1 MVPYYKYK
9 TAFLQPILA
18 SADIDQDDIKISK
31 ASLDDLRS
39 LMPASVDLDK
49 NIDLIGVA
57 FNAAVVNKFN
67 KNHDGISTET
77 ALAVK
82 DYFVHKPTNIEH
94 KKQRIV
100 GHIVS
105 AGFSGYG
112 DNELLDEEALAD
124 VGNDV
129 YRDPFNISLGAVVYR
144 MVDKKFAELLNQSVD
159 PESSMYNQ
167 VSASWEIGFND
178 YQIAL
183 GSENLAEAEIIT
195 DQKQIEELSQ
205 YLRASDGSGQMEDG
219 TIIRRLVVGDVYPL
233 GIGFTAN
240 PAADVEG
247 VVLTEKQSE
256 LEISDKRDLSS
267 NIDKRAQKILKNILN
282 FKNNISQSVKNT
294 VKSERESNS
303 SIMTTNQLVQE
314 IKSVLDEK
322 LSSEKMSKDTFA
334 EESVASISDIVN
346 QAIREK
352 NEEYKKDLSSAKEE
366 KAIVEAQHQELTTS
380 VAEMKQKLE
389 AAEEKIRQFED
400 EQTRQQA
407 LACFNA
413 RMEAVEQDYELS
425 EADLKIVAS
434 EVKELTETDEAF
446 TSYQEKLAVVFAHKS
461 KEHLKAEKSKFD
473 SAVAEAVEKR
483 ITDMKETKA
492 SDDEPSDEKKEGE
505 AEADKKE
512 NLEEALEEAEAVT
525 PEISNTNE
533 ASSGETETLR
543 TKFQSA
549 FSKENIKVTY

>member
-9 TAFLQPILA
+9 TSFLQPIIA
-18 SADIDQDDIKISK
+18 SADIDQENIQISK
-31 ASLDDLRS
+31 ASLSDLKG
-39 LMPASVDLDK
+39 LMPESVDLDK
-49 NIDLIGVA
+49 NIDLVGVA

-105 AGFSGYG
+105 AGFSSYG
-112 DNELLDEEALAD
+112 DNELFDEEDLAD
-124 VGNDV
+124 

-144 MVDKKFAELLNQSVD
+144 MVDKKFAELLNKSVD

-178 YQIAL
+178 YQIAV
-183 GSENLAEAEIIT
+183 GSDNLAEAEIIT

-205 YLRASDGSGQMEDG
+205 YLKATDGSGEMEDG
-219 TIIRRLVVGDVYPL
+219 TIVRRLVVGDVYPL
-233 GIGFTAN
+233 GIGFTSN

-247 VVLTEKQSE
+247 VVLTEQDDQ
-256 LEISDKRDLSS
+256 LEISDRRDLAADLDERSE
-267 NIDKRAQKILKNILN
+267 RILKNILN
-282 FKNNISQSVKNT
+282 FKNNISQSEKNT

-303 SIMTTNQLVQE
+303 NIMNTNQLVQE

-334 EESVASISDIVN
+334 AESVASISDIVN

-366 KAIVEAQHQELTTS
+366 KAVVEAQHQELTAS
-380 VAEMKQKLE
+380 VEEMKQKLE

-461 KEHLKAEKSKFD
+461 KEHLKAEKNKFD

-483 ITDMKETKA
+483 VTEIKEAKA
-492 SDDEPSDEKKEGE
+492 STDEPSESE
-505 AEADKKE
+505 ASKKE
-512 NLEEALEEAEAVT
+512 NLEEALEEAEQVT

>member
-18 SADIDQDDIKISK
+18 SADIDQENIKISK

-39 LMPASVDLDK
+39 LMPESVDLDK

-82 DYFVHKPTNIEH
+82 DFFVHKPTNIEH
-94 KKQRIV
+94 KKQRVV

-112 DNELLDEEALAD
+112 DNELLDEEAMGD
-124 VGNDV
+124 

-144 MVDKKFAELLNQSVD
+144 MVDKKFAELLNKSVD
-159 PESSMYNQ
+159 PESSMYNH

-195 DQKQIEELSQ
+195 DQKQIEELSK
-205 YLRASDGSGQMEDG
+205 YLKASDGTGEMEDG

-247 VVLTEKQSE
+247 VVLTERQSE

-267 NIDKRAQKILKNILN
+267 DIDKRTQKILKNILN

-294 VKSERESNS
+294 VKSERESNP
-303 SIMTTNQLVQE
+303 SIMNTNQLVQE

-334 EESVASISDIVN
+334 EESVASISSIVN

-352 NEEYKKDLSSAKEE
+352 NEEYKKDLSSAKED
-366 KAIVEAQHQELTTS
+366 KAKVEAQHQELTAS
-380 VAEMKQKLE
+380 VEEMKQKLE

-400 EQTRQQA
+400 EQARQQA
-407 LACFNA
+407 LARFNA

-434 EVKELTETDEAF
+434 EVKELTEIDEAF

-492 SDDEPSDEKKEGE
+492 SDDEPSDEKKEDE
-505 AEADKKE
+505 AEAGKKE

>member
-1 MVPYYKYK
+1 MAHKYKYTTK
-9 TAFLQPILA
+9 FLQPIIA
-18 SADIDQDDIKISK
+18 SADIDQENIKISK
-31 ASLDDLRS
+31 ASLEDLKS
-39 LMPASVDLDK
+39 LIPSSVELDK
-49 NIDLIGVA
+49 NIDLVGVA

-67 KNHDGISTET
+67 RNHDGISTDT

-112 DNELLDEEALAD
+112 NNELLSPEELK
-124 VGNDV
+124 GTS
-129 YRDPFNISLGAVVYR
+129 DPFNISLGAVVYR
-144 MVDKKFAELLNQSVD
+144 MVDRRFAELLNKSVD
-159 PESSMYNQ
+159 PDSPMHNQ

-178 YQIAL
+178 YQIAV
-183 GSENLAEAEIIT
+183 GSENLSEAEIVT
-195 DQKQIEELSQ
+195 DEKQIEELSQ
-205 YLRASDGSGQMEDG
+205 YLKASDGRGEMDDG
-219 TIIRRLVVGDVYPL
+219 TIVRRLVVGNVYPL

-247 VVLTEKQSE
+247 VVVSE
-256 LEISDKRDLSS
+256 QNNQLNMSDRRDLSATLS
-267 NIDKRAQKILKNILN
+267 DEAQEILKNILN
-282 FKNNISQSVKNT
+282 FKNNISQTEKNT

-303 SIMTTNQLVQE
+303 SIMNTNQLVQE

-334 EESVASISDIVN
+334 EESVASISSIIN
-346 QAIREK
+346 EAIREK
-352 NEEYKKDLSSAKEE
+352 NEEYKQQLVSEKEE
-366 KAIVEAQHQELTTS
+366 KAKIEAQHQELTAS
-380 VAEMKQKLE
+380 VEEMKQKLE

-400 EQTRQQA
+400 EKQHEES
-407 LACFNA
+407 LARFNA

-434 EVKELTETDEAF
+434 EVKELTEADEAF
-446 TSYQEKLAVVFAHKS
+446 ASYQEKLAVVFAHKG
-461 KEHLKAEKSKFD
+461 KEYLQAEKDKFN
-473 SAVAEAVEKR
+473 SAVAEAVENR
-483 ITDMKETKA
+483 VSELKEVKA
-492 SDDEPSDEKKEGE
+492 SDDTVVE
-505 AEADKKE
+505 ATKE
-512 NLEEALEEAEAVT
+512 NLEEALEDTEQVT

>member
-18 SADIDQDDIKISK
+18 SADIDQEDIKISK
-31 ASLDDLRS
+31 ASLDDLKN
-39 LMPASVDLDK
+39 LMPESVDLDK

-77 ALAVK
+77 AFAVK

-112 DNELLDEEALAD
+112 DNELLDEETMGD
-124 VGNDV
+124 

-144 MVDKKFAELLNQSVD
+144 MVDKRFAELLNKSVD

-195 DQKQIEELSQ
+195 DQKQIEELSK
-205 YLRASDGSGQMEDG
+205 YLKAADGSGEMEDG

-247 VVLTEKQSE
+247 VVLTERQSE

-267 NIDKRAQKILKNILN
+267 DIDKRARRILKNILN

-294 VKSERESNS
+294 VKSERESNF

-322 LSSEKMSKDTFA
+322 LSSEKMSKDTFS
-334 EESVASISDIVN
+334 EESVASISSIVN

-352 NEEYKKDLSSAKEE
+352 NEEYKKDLSSAQEE
-366 KAIVEAQHQELTTS
+366 KAKVEAQHQELTAS
-380 VAEMKQKLE
+380 VEEMKQKLE

-400 EQTRQQA
+400 EQVRQQA
-407 LACFNA
+407 LARFNA

-434 EVKELTETDEAF
+434 EVKELDEADETF

-461 KEHLKAEKSKFD
+461 KDHLKVEKEKFD
-473 SAVAEAVEKR
+473 GAVAEAVEKR
-483 ITDMKETKA
+483 VTEMKEAKA
-492 SDDEPSDEKKEGE
+492 SDSESSES
-505 AEADKKE
+505 EADKKE
-512 NLEEALEEAEAVT
+512 NLEEVLEEAEQVT

-533 ASSGETETLR
+533 ASSSETETLR

>member
-1 MVPYYKYK
+1 M
-9 TAFLQPILA
+9 QPILA
-18 SADIDQDDIKISK
+18 SADIDQENIKISK
-31 ASLDDLRS
+31 ASLSDLKG
-39 LMPASVDLDK
+39 LMPESIDLDK
-49 NIDLIGVA
+49 NIDLVGVA
-57 FNAAVVNKFN
+57 FNAAVVNMFN

-105 AGFSGYG
+105 AGFSSYG
-112 DNELLDEEALAD
+112 DNELFDEEDLAD
-124 VGNDV
+124 

-144 MVDKKFAELLNQSVD
+144 MVDKKFAELLSKSVD

-178 YQIAL
+178 YQIAV
-183 GSENLAEAEIIT
+183 GSDNLAEAEIIT
-195 DQKQIEELSQ
+195 DQKQIQELSQ
-205 YLRASDGSGQMEDG
+205 YLKAADGSGEMEDG
-219 TIIRRLVVGDVYPL
+219 TIVRRLVIGDVYPL
-233 GIGFTAN
+233 GIGFTSN

-247 VVLTEKQSE
+247 VVLTEQDDQLKV
-256 LEISDKRDLSS
+256 SDHRDLAADLDERSE
-267 NIDKRAQKILKNILN
+267 RILKNILN
-282 FKNNISQSVKNT
+282 FKNNISQSEKNT

-303 SIMTTNQLVQE
+303 NIMNTNQLVQE

-334 EESVASISDIVN
+334 AESVASISDIVN

-366 KAIVEAQHQELTTS
+366 KAQVEAQHQELTAS
-380 VAEMKQKLE
+380 VEEMKQKLE

-434 EVKELTETDEAF
+434 EVKELTKTDEAF

-461 KEHLKAEKSKFD
+461 KEHLQAEKSKFD

-483 ITDMKETKA
+483 VTEIKEVKA
-492 SDDEPSDEKKEGE
+492 SSDEPSVSE
-505 AEADKKE
+505 AGKKE
-512 NLEEALEEAEAVT
+512 NLEEVLEAVEQVT

-549 FSKENIKVTY
+549 FSKENINITY

>member
-1 MVPYYKYK
+1 MANKYKYTTK
-9 TAFLQPILA
+9 FLQPIIA
-18 SADIDQDDIKISK
+18 SADIDQENIKISK
-31 ASLDDLRS
+31 ASLEDLKS
-39 LMPASVDLDK
+39 LIPSSVELDK
-49 NIDLIGVA
+49 NIDLVGVA

-67 KNHDGISTET
+67 RNHDGISTDT

-112 DNELLDEEALAD
+112 NNELLSPEELT
-124 VGNDV
+124 GTS
-129 YRDPFNISLGAVVYR
+129 DPFNISLGAVVYR
-144 MVDKKFAELLNQSVD
+144 MVDRRFAELLNKSVD
-159 PESSMYNQ
+159 PDSPMHNQ

-178 YQIAL
+178 YQIAV
-183 GSENLAEAEIIT
+183 GSENLSEAEIVT
-195 DQKQIEELSQ
+195 DEKQIEELSQ
-205 YLRASDGSGQMEDG
+205 YLKASDGRGEMDDG
-219 TIIRRLVVGDVYPL
+219 TIVRRLVVGNVYPL

-247 VVLTEKQSE
+247 VVVSE
-256 LEISDKRDLSS
+256 QNNQLNMSDRRDLSATLS
-267 NIDKRAQKILKNILN
+267 DEAQEILKNILN
-282 FKNNISQSVKNT
+282 FKNNISQTEKNT

-303 SIMTTNQLVQE
+303 SIMNTNQLVQE

-334 EESVASISDIVN
+334 EESVASISSIIN
-346 QAIREK
+346 EAIREK
-352 NEEYKKDLSSAKEE
+352 NEEYKQQLVSEKEE
-366 KAIVEAQHQELTTS
+366 KAKIEAQHQELTAS
-380 VAEMKQKLE
+380 VEEMKQKLE

-400 EQTRQQA
+400 EKQHEES
-407 LACFNA
+407 LARFNA

-434 EVKELTETDEAF
+434 EVKELTEADEAF
-446 TSYQEKLAVVFAHKS
+446 ASYQEKLAVVFAHKG
-461 KEHLKAEKSKFD
+461 KEHLQAEKDKFD

-483 ITDMKETKA
+483 VSELKEVKA
-492 SDDEPSDEKKEGE
+492 SDDTVVE
-505 AEADKKE
+505 ATKE
-512 NLEEALEEAEAVT
+512 NLEEALEDTEQVT

>member
-18 SADIDQDDIKISK
+18 SADIDQEDIKISK
-31 ASLDDLRS
+31 ASLDDLKN
-39 LMPASVDLDK
+39 LMPESVDLDK

-77 ALAVK
+77 AFAVK

-112 DNELLDEEALAD
+112 DNELLDEETMED
-124 VGNDV
+124 
-129 YRDPFNISLGAVVYR
+129 YKDPFNISLGAVVYR

-183 GSENLAEAEIIT
+183 GSENLIEAEIIT
-195 DQKQIEELSQ
+195 DQKQIEELSK
-205 YLRASDGSGQMEDG
+205 YLKASDGSGKMKDG
-219 TIIRRLVVGDVYPL
+219 TIVRRLVVGDVYPL

-247 VVLTEKQSE
+247 VVLTQQNDEFE
-256 LEISDKRDLSS
+256 ASDRRDLATD
-267 NIDKRAQKILKNILN
+267 IDERTKRILKNILN

-303 SIMTTNQLVQE
+303 NIMNTNQLVQE

-322 LSSEKMSKDTFA
+322 LSSEKMSKDTFT

-366 KAIVEAQHQELTTS
+366 KAKVEAQHQELTAS
-380 VAEMKQKLE
+380 VEEMKQKLE
-389 AAEEKIRQFED
+389 AAEEKIRQFKD

-407 LACFNA
+407 LARFNA

-434 EVKELTETDEAF
+434 EVKELTETDETF

-461 KEHLKAEKSKFD
+461 KEHLKVEKEKFN
-473 SAVAEAVEKR
+473 SAVASAVEKR

-492 SDDEPSDEKKEGE
+492 SDGGPSDEKKEDE
-505 AEADKKE
+505 TEADKKE
-512 NLEEALEEAEAVT
+512 NLEEALEEAEQVT

-549 FSKENIKVTY
+549 FSKENINITY

>member
-1 MVPYYKYK
+1 MGSKYKY
-9 TAFLQPILA
+9 TTSFLQPIIA
-18 SADIDQDDIKISK
+18 SADIDQENIKISN
-31 ASLDDLRS
+31 ASMDDLKT
-39 LMPASVDLDK
+39 LMPDSINLDK

-67 KNHDGISTET
+67 KNHDGISTDT

-112 DNELLDEEALAD
+112 DNEILTDQDLMDYE
-124 VGNDV
+124 
-129 YRDPFNISLGAVVYR
+129 DPFNIALGAVVYR
-144 MVDKKFAELLNQSVD
+144 MVDKKFAQLLNESAD
-159 PESSMYNQ
+159 PESPLHNQ

-178 YQIAL
+178 YQIAV
-183 GSENLAEAEIIT
+183 GSETLSEAELIT
-195 DQKQIEELSQ
+195 DEKQIKELSQ
-205 YLRASDGSGQMEDG
+205 YLKASEGNGTMKDG
-219 TIIRRLVVGDVYPL
+219 TLIRRLVVGDVYPL

-247 VVLTEKQSE
+247 VVLADMNDD
-256 LEISDKRDLSS
+256 LEISDRRDSS
-267 NIDKRAQKILKNILN
+267 ISIEDRSERILKNILN
-282 FKNNISQSVKNT
+282 FKNKISQSEKNT
-294 VKSERESNS
+294 VKSERESNP
-303 SIMTTNQLVQE
+303 SIMNTNQLVQE

-334 EESVASISDIVN
+334 EESVASISSLVN

-352 NEEYKKDLSSAKEE
+352 NEEYKQQLSSAKEE
-366 KAIVEAQHQELTTS
+366 KAQVEAQHQELTAS
-380 VAEMKQKLE
+380 VEEMKQKLE

-400 EQTRQQA
+400 EQARQKA

-434 EVKELTETDEAF
+434 EVKELTEGDEAF
-446 TSYQEKLAVVFAHKS
+446 ASYQEKLAVVFAHKS
-461 KEHLKAEKSKFD
+461 KEHLQAEKNKFD
-473 SAVAEAVEKR
+473 QAVSEAVEKR
-483 ITDMKETKA
+483 VTDMKETKA
-492 SDDEPSDEKKEGE
+492 SAEPAVVEEKV
-505 AEADKKE
+505 
-512 NLEEALEEAEAVT
+512 NLEEVLEDAEQVT

-549 FSKENIKVTY
+549 FSKENINITY

>member
-1 MVPYYKYK
+1 MADYKYR
-9 TAFLQPILA
+9 TTFLQPIIA
-18 SADIDQDDIKISK
+18 SADIDQDNIKISK
-31 ASLDDLRS
+31 ASLDDLKS
-39 LMPASVDLDK
+39 LMPETIDLDK
-49 NIDLIGVA
+49 NIDLVGVA
-57 FNAAVVNKFN
+57 FNAAVVNRFN
-67 KNHDGISTET
+67 RNHDGISTET

-105 AGFSGYG
+105 AGFSSYG
-112 DNELLDEEALAD
+112 ENELLNEESLA
-124 VGNDV
+124 N
-129 YRDPFNISLGAVVYR
+129 YKDPFNISLGAVVYR
-144 MVDKKFAELLNQSVD
+144 TVDKRFAELLNKSID
-159 PESSMYNQ
+159 PESPMYNQ

-178 YQIAL
+178 YQIAV

-195 DQKQIEELSQ
+195 DQKQIKELSQ
-205 YLRASDGSGQMEDG
+205 YLKASDGAGEMEDG
-219 TIIRRLVVGDVYPL
+219 TIIRRLVVGNVYPL
-233 GIGFTAN
+233 GIGFTSN

-247 VVLTEKQSE
+247 VVLTETNDELEVSDRRDLGSE
-256 LEISDKRDLSS
+256 LDEK
-267 NIDKRAQKILKNILN
+267 AEKILKNILN
-282 FKNNISQSVKNT
+282 FKNNISQSEKNT

-303 SIMTTNQLVQE
+303 NIMNTNQLVQE

-334 EESVASISDIVN
+334 AESVASISDIVN

-366 KAIVEAQHQELTTS
+366 KAKVEAQHQELTAS
-380 VAEMKQKLE
+380 VDEMKQKLE

-400 EQTRQQA
+400 EQSRQKA

-413 RMEAVEQDYELS
+413 RMEAVEQDYELN

-446 TSYQEKLAVVFAHKS
+446 ASYQEKLAVVFAHKS
-461 KEHLKAEKSKFD
+461 KEHLQAEKNKFD

-483 ITDMKETKA
+483 VTEMKEVKA
-492 SDDEPSDEKKEGE
+492 SDESSEGE
-505 AEADKKE
+505 AGKKE
-512 NLEEALEEAEAVT
+512 NLEEALADAEQVT

>member
-1 MVPYYKYK
+1 MSSRNYKY
-9 TAFLQPILA
+9 TTSFSQPIIA
-18 SADIDQDDIKISK
+18 SADIDQDNIKISK
-31 ASLDDLRS
+31 ASLDDLKT
-39 LMPASVDLDK
+39 LMPESINLDK

-112 DNELLDEEALAD
+112 SNDLLDEQDLMD
-124 VGNDV
+124 YD
-129 YRDPFNISLGAVVYR
+129 DPFNISLGAVVYR
-144 MVDKKFAELLNQSVD
+144 MVDKRFAELLNRSVD
-159 PESSMYNQ
+159 PESPMYNQ

-178 YQIAL
+178 YQIAI
-183 GSENLAEAEIIT
+183 GSESLSQAEIIT
-195 DQKQIEELSQ
+195 DAKQIEELSK
-205 YLRASDGSGQMEDG
+205 YLKASDGVGKMDDG
-219 TIIRRLVVGDVYPL
+219 TIVRRLVVGEVYPL

-247 VVLTEKQSE
+247 VVLTEQE
-256 LEISDKRDLSS
+256 NDLEISDRRDIASDA
-267 NIDKRAQKILKNILN
+267 DKQAKIILKNILN
-282 FKNNISQSVKNT
+282 FKNKISHSEKNT
-294 VKSERESNS
+294 VKSERESNP
-303 SIMTTNQLVQE
+303 SIMNTNQLVQE

-352 NEEYKKDLSSAKEE
+352 NEEYKQQLSSTKEE
-366 KAIVEAQHQELTTS
+366 KAKVEAQHQELTAS
-380 VAEMKQKLE
+380 VEEMKQKLE

-400 EQTRQQA
+400 EQARQQA
-407 LACFNA
+407 LARFNA

-434 EVKELTETDEAF
+434 EVKELTEGDEAF
-446 TSYQEKLAVVFAHKS
+446 ASYQEKLAVVFAHKS
-461 KEHLKAEKSKFD
+461 KEHLKAEKEKFD

-483 ITDMKETKA
+483 LTNVKEAKA
-492 SDDEPSDEKKEGE
+492 SESSTEG
-505 AEADKKE
+505 EADKKE
-512 NLEEALEEAEAVT
+512 NLEEALDEAEQVT
-525 PEISNTNE
+525 PEIANTNE

>member
-1 MVPYYKYK
+1 MVPHYKYK
-9 TAFLQPILA
+9 TSFLQPILA
-18 SADIDQDDIKISK
+18 SADIDQENIKISK
-31 ASLDDLRS
+31 ASLSDLKG
-39 LMPASVDLDK
+39 LMPESVDLDK
-49 NIDLIGVA
+49 NIDLVGVA
-57 FNAAVVNKFN
+57 FNAAVVNRFN

-105 AGFSGYG
+105 AGFSSYG
-112 DNELLDEEALAD
+112 DNELFDEEDLAD
-124 VGNDV
+124 

-144 MVDKKFAELLNQSVD
+144 MVDKKFAELLNKSVD

-178 YQIAL
+178 YQIAV
-183 GSENLAEAEIIT
+183 GSDNLAEAEIIT

-205 YLRASDGSGQMEDG
+205 YLKATDGSGEMEDG
-219 TIIRRLVVGDVYPL
+219 TIVRRLVVGDVYPL
-233 GIGFTAN
+233 GIGFTSN

-247 VVLTEKQSE
+247 VVLTEQDDQ
-256 LEISDKRDLSS
+256 LEISDRRDLAADLDERSE
-267 NIDKRAQKILKNILN
+267 RILKNILN
-282 FKNNISQSVKNT
+282 FKNNISQSEKNT

-303 SIMTTNQLVQE
+303 NIMNTNQLVQE

-334 EESVASISDIVN
+334 AESVASISDIVN

-366 KAIVEAQHQELTTS
+366 KAKVEAQHQELTAS
-380 VAEMKQKLE
+380 VEEMKQKLE

-400 EQTRQQA
+400 EQSRQKA

-413 RMEAVEQDYELS
+413 RMEAVEQDYELN

-446 TSYQEKLAVVFAHKS
+446 ASYQEKLAVVFAHKS
-461 KEHLKAEKSKFD
+461 KEHLQAEKNKFD
-473 SAVAEAVEKR
+473 GAVAEAVEKR
-483 ITDMKETKA
+483 ITEMKETKA
-492 SDDEPSDEKKEGE
+492 SDESSEG
-505 AEADKKE
+505 EADKKE
-512 NLEEALEEAEAVT
+512 NLEEALEEAEQVT

-549 FSKENIKVTY
+549 FSKENINITY

>member
-1 MVPYYKYK
+1 MDLNYKYK
-9 TAFLQPILA
+9 TSFLHPIIA
-18 SADIDQDDIKISK
+18 SADIDQDNIKISK
-31 ASLDDLRS
+31 ASMEDLRG
-39 LMPASVDLDK
+39 LMPDSVDLDK
-49 NIDLIGVA
+49 NIDLVGVA

-67 KNHDGISTET
+67 KNHDGIGTAT

-105 AGFSGYG
+105 AGFSSYG
-112 DNELLDEEALAD
+112 DNELLENEDLA
-124 VGNDV
+124 N
-129 YRDPFNISLGAVVYR
+129 YSDPFNIALGAVVYR
-144 MVDKKFAELLNQSVD
+144 MIDKKFAQLLNESAD
-159 PESSMYNQ
+159 PESPMHNQ

-178 YQIAL
+178 YQIAV

-195 DQKQIEELSQ
+195 DEKQIKELSQ
-205 YLRASDGSGQMEDG
+205 YLKASDGAGEMKDG
-219 TIIRRLVVGDVYPL
+219 TLVRRLVVGNVYPL

-247 VVLTEKQSE
+247 VVVTNNKEEFKV
-256 LEISDKRDLSS
+256 SDRRDLAK
-267 NIDKRAQKILKNILN
+267 NLDDTTERILKNILN
-282 FKNNISQSVKNT
+282 FKNNISQSEKNNVKP
-294 VKSERESNS
+294 ERESNS
-303 SIMTTNQLVQE
+303 SIMNTNQLVQE

-352 NEEYKKDLSSAKEE
+352 NEEYKQQLSSAKEE
-366 KAIVEAQHQELTTS
+366 KAQVEAQHQELTAS
-380 VAEMKQKLE
+380 VEDMKQKLE

-407 LACFNA
+407 LARFNA

-434 EVKELTETDEAF
+434 EVKELTEADEAF
-446 TSYQEKLAVVFAHKS
+446 ASYQEKLAVVFAHKS
-461 KEHLKAEKSKFD
+461 KEHLQAEKNKFD

-483 ITDMKETKA
+483 VTEMKEVKA
-492 SDDEPSDEKKEGE
+492 SDESAELS
-505 AEADKKE
+505 EADKKE
-512 NLEEALEEAEAVT
+512 NLEEALADAEQVS

-533 ASSGETETLR
+533 ASSSETETLR

>member
-9 TAFLQPILA
+9 TSFLQPIIA
-18 SADIDQDDIKISK
+18 SADIDQENIKISK
-31 ASLDDLRS
+31 ASLSDLKG
-39 LMPASVDLDK
+39 LMPESIDLDK

-57 FNAAVVNKFN
+57 FNAAVVNRFN

-105 AGFSGYG
+105 AGFSSYG
-112 DNELLDEEALAD
+112 DNELFEEETLAD
-124 VGNDV
+124 

-144 MVDKKFAELLNQSVD
+144 MVDKKFAELLSESVD
-159 PESSMYNQ
+159 PESSMHNQ

-178 YQIAL
+178 YQIAV

-205 YLRASDGSGQMEDG
+205 YLKATDGSGEMEDG
-219 TIIRRLVVGDVYPL
+219 TIVRRLVVGDVYPL
-233 GIGFTAN
+233 GIGFTSN

-247 VVLTEKQSE
+247 VVLTEQNDQ
-256 LEISDKRDLSS
+256 LEVSDRRDLAADFDKRSE
-267 NIDKRAQKILKNILN
+267 RILKNILN
-282 FKNNISQSVKNT
+282 FKNNISQSEKNT

-303 SIMTTNQLVQE
+303 NIMNTNQLVQE

-322 LSSEKMSKDTFA
+322 LSSEKMSKDTFTA
-334 EESVASISDIVN
+334 ESVASISDIVN

-366 KAIVEAQHQELTTS
+366 KAQIETQHQELTAS
-380 VAEMKQKLE
+380 VEEMKQKLE
-389 AAEEKIRQFED
+389 TAEEKIRQFED

-434 EVKELTETDEAF
+434 EVKELTKTDEAF
-446 TSYQEKLAVVFAHKS
+446 ASYQEKLAVVFAHKS
-461 KEHLKAEKSKFD
+461 KEHLQVEKSKFD

-483 ITDMKETKA
+483 VTEMKEVKA
-492 SDDEPSDEKKEGE
+492 SSDEPSVIE
-505 AEADKKE
+505 AGKKE
-512 NLEEALEEAEAVT
+512 NLEEVLEAVEQVT

-533 ASSGETETLR
+533 ASSGETESLR

>member
-9 TAFLQPILA
+9 TSFLQPIIA
-18 SADIDQDDIKISK
+18 SADIDQENIKISK
-31 ASLDDLRS
+31 ASLSDLKG
-39 LMPASVDLDK
+39 LMPESVDLDK
-49 NIDLIGVA
+49 NIDLVGVA

-105 AGFSGYG
+105 AGFSSYG
-112 DNELLDEEALAD
+112 DNELFDEEDLAD
-124 VGNDV
+124 

-144 MVDKKFAELLNQSVD
+144 MVDKKFAELLNKSVD

-178 YQIAL
+178 YQIAV
-183 GSENLAEAEIIT
+183 GSDNLAEAEIIT

-205 YLRASDGSGQMEDG
+205 YLKATDGSGEMEDG
-219 TIIRRLVVGDVYPL
+219 TIVRRLVVGDVYPL
-233 GIGFTAN
+233 GIGFTSN

-247 VVLTEKQSE
+247 VVLTEQDDQ
-256 LEISDKRDLSS
+256 LEISDRRDLAADLDERSE
-267 NIDKRAQKILKNILN
+267 RILKNILN
-282 FKNNISQSVKNT
+282 FKNNISQSEKNT
-294 VKSERESNS
+294 VKSERESNP
-303 SIMTTNQLVQE
+303 SIMNTNQLVQE

-322 LSSEKMSKDTFA
+322 LSSEKVSKDTFA
-334 EESVASISDIVN
+334 EESVASISSIIN
-346 QAIREK
+346 EAIREK
-352 NEEYKKDLSSAKEE
+352 NEEYKQQLSSAKEE
-366 KAIVEAQHQELTTS
+366 KAQIEAQHQELTAS
-380 VAEMKQKLE
+380 VEEMKQKLE

-400 EQTRQQA
+400 EKQREQS
-407 LACFNA
+407 LARFNA

-446 TSYQEKLAVVFAHKS
+446 ASYQEKLAVVFAHKS
-461 KEHLKAEKSKFD
+461 KEHLKAEKDKFD

-483 ITDMKETKA
+483 VTEMKEAKA
-492 SDDEPSDEKKEGE
+492 SDESSETS
-505 AEADKKE
+505 EADKKE
-512 NLEEALEEAEAVT
+512 NLEEALEEAEQVT

>member
-1 MVPYYKYK
+1 MSSRNYKY
-9 TAFLQPILA
+9 TTSFSQPIIA
-18 SADIDQDDIKISK
+18 SADIDQDNIKISK
-31 ASLDDLRS
+31 ASLDDLKT
-39 LMPASVDLDK
+39 LMPESINLDK

-112 DNELLDEEALAD
+112 SNDLLDEQDLMD
-124 VGNDV
+124 YD
-129 YRDPFNISLGAVVYR
+129 DPFNISLGAVVYR
-144 MVDKKFAELLNQSVD
+144 MVDKRFAELLNRSVD
-159 PESSMYNQ
+159 PESPMYNQ

-178 YQIAL
+178 YQIAI
-183 GSENLAEAEIIT
+183 GSESLSQAEIIT
-195 DQKQIEELSQ
+195 DAKQIEELSK
-205 YLRASDGSGQMEDG
+205 YLKASDGVGKMDDG
-219 TIIRRLVVGDVYPL
+219 TIVRRLVVGEVYPL

-247 VVLTEKQSE
+247 VVLTEQE
-256 LEISDKRDLSS
+256 NDLEISDRRDIASDA
-267 NIDKRAQKILKNILN
+267 DKQAKIILKNILN
-282 FKNNISQSVKNT
+282 FKNKISHSEKNT
-294 VKSERESNS
+294 VKSERESNP
-303 SIMTTNQLVQE
+303 SIMNTNQLVQE

-352 NEEYKKDLSSAKEE
+352 NEEYKQQLSSTKEE
-366 KAIVEAQHQELTTS
+366 KAKVEAQHQELTAS
-380 VAEMKQKLE
+380 VEEMKQKLE

-400 EQTRQQA
+400 EQARQQA
-407 LACFNA
+407 LARFNA

-425 EADLKIVAS
+425 EADLKIVAA
-434 EVKELTETDEAF
+434 EVKELTEGDEAF
-446 TSYQEKLAVVFAHKS
+446 ASYQEKLAVVFAHKS
-461 KEHLKAEKSKFD
+461 KEHLKAEKEKFD
-473 SAVAEAVEKR
+473 SAVAEAVE
-483 ITDMKETKA
+483 
-492 SDDEPSDEKKEGE
+492 
-505 AEADKKE
+505 
-512 NLEEALEEAEAVT
+512 
-525 PEISNTNE
+525 
-533 ASSGETETLR
+533 
-543 TKFQSA
+543 
-549 FSKENIKVTY
+549 

>member
-1 MVPYYKYK
+1 MVPHYKYK

-18 SADIDQDDIKISK
+18 SADIDQENIKISK
-31 ASLDDLRS
+31 ASLSDLKG
-39 LMPASVDLDK
+39 LMPKSVDLDK
-49 NIDLIGVA
+49 NIDLVGVA
-57 FNAAVVNKFN
+57 FNAAVVNRFN

-105 AGFSGYG
+105 AGFSSYG
-112 DNELLDEEALAD
+112 DNELFDEEDLAD
-124 VGNDV
+124 

-144 MVDKKFAELLNQSVD
+144 MVDKKFAELLNKSVD

-178 YQIAL
+178 YQIAV
-183 GSENLAEAEIIT
+183 GSDNLAEAEIIT

-205 YLRASDGSGQMEDG
+205 YLKATDGSGEMEDG
-219 TIIRRLVVGDVYPL
+219 TIVRRLVVGDVYPL
-233 GIGFTAN
+233 GIGFTSN

-247 VVLTEKQSE
+247 VVLTEQDDQ
-256 LEISDKRDLSS
+256 LEISDRRDLAADLDERSE
-267 NIDKRAQKILKNILN
+267 RILKNILN
-282 FKNNISQSVKNT
+282 FKNNISQSEKNT

-303 SIMTTNQLVQE
+303 NIMNTNQLVQE

-334 EESVASISDIVN
+334 AESVASISDIVN

-366 KAIVEAQHQELTTS
+366 KAKVEAQHQELTAS
-380 VAEMKQKLE
+380 VDEMKQKLE

-400 EQTRQQA
+400 EQSRQKA

-413 RMEAVEQDYELS
+413 RMEAVEQDYELN

-446 TSYQEKLAVVFAHKS
+446 ASYQEKLAVVFAHKS
-461 KEHLKAEKSKFD
+461 KEHLKAEKNKFD
-473 SAVAEAVEKR
+473 GAVAEAVEKR
-483 ITDMKETKA
+483 ITEMKETKA
-492 SDDEPSDEKKEGE
+492 SDESSEG
-505 AEADKKE
+505 EADKKE
-512 NLEEALEEAEAVT
+512 NLEEALEEAEQVT

>member
-1 MVPYYKYK
+1 MVPHYKYK

-18 SADIDQDDIKISK
+18 SADIDQENIKISK
-31 ASLDDLRS
+31 ASLSDLKG
-39 LMPASVDLDK
+39 LMPESVDLDK
-49 NIDLIGVA
+49 NIDLVGVA
-57 FNAAVVNKFN
+57 FNAAVVNRFN

-105 AGFSGYG
+105 AGFSSYG
-112 DNELLDEEALAD
+112 DNELFDEEDLAD
-124 VGNDV
+124 

-144 MVDKKFAELLNQSVD
+144 MVDKKFAELLNKSVD

-178 YQIAL
+178 YQIAV
-183 GSENLAEAEIIT
+183 GSDNLAEAEIIT

-205 YLRASDGSGQMEDG
+205 YLKATDGSGEMEDG
-219 TIIRRLVVGDVYPL
+219 TIVRRLVVGDVYPL
-233 GIGFTAN
+233 GIGFTSN

-247 VVLTEKQSE
+247 VVLTEQDDQ
-256 LEISDKRDLSS
+256 LEISDRRDLAADLDERSE
-267 NIDKRAQKILKNILN
+267 RILKNILN
-282 FKNNISQSVKNT
+282 FKNNISQSEKNT

-303 SIMTTNQLVQE
+303 NIMNTNQLVQE

-334 EESVASISDIVN
+334 AESVASISDIVN

-366 KAIVEAQHQELTTS
+366 KAKVEAQHQELTAS
-380 VAEMKQKLE
+380 VDEMKQKLE

-400 EQTRQQA
+400 EQSRQKA

-413 RMEAVEQDYELS
+413 RMEAVEQDYELN

-446 TSYQEKLAVVFAHKS
+446 ASYQEKLAVVFAHKS
-461 KEHLKAEKSKFD
+461 KEHLQAEKNKFD
-473 SAVAEAVEKR
+473 GAVAEAVEKR
-483 ITDMKETKA
+483 ITEMKETKA
-492 SDDEPSDEKKEGE
+492 SDESSEG
-505 AEADKKE
+505 EADKKE
-512 NLEEALEEAEAVT
+512 NLEEALEEAEQVT

>member
-1 MVPYYKYK
+1 M
-9 TAFLQPILA
+9 QPILA
-18 SADIDQDDIKISK
+18 SADIDQEDIKISR
-31 ASLDDLRS
+31 ASLNDLRNI
-39 LMPASVDLDK
+39 MPESVDLDK

-82 DYFVHKPTNIEH
+82 DYFVHKPANIEH

-112 DNELLDEEALAD
+112 DNELLDEEVLA
-124 VGNDV
+124 G
-129 YRDPFNISLGAVVYR
+129 YEDPFNISLGAVVYR
-144 MVDKKFAELLNQSVD
+144 MVDKKFAQLLNQSVD

-195 DQKQIEELSQ
+195 DQKQIDELSQ
-205 YLRASDGSGQMEDG
+205 YLKAADGSGKMEDG

-247 VVLTEKQSE
+247 VILTEKQGE
-256 LEISDKRDLSS
+256 LKISDKRDLGSDT
-267 NIDKRAQKILKNILN
+267 DKRAKEILKNILN
-282 FKNNISQSVKNT
+282 FKNNISQSEKNA
-294 VKSERESNS
+294 VKSERESNP
-303 SIMTTNQLVQE
+303 SIMNTNQLVQE

-352 NEEYKKDLSSAKEE
+352 NEEYKRDLSSAKEE
-366 KAIVEAQHQELTTS
+366 KAKVEAQHQELTAS
-380 VAEMKQKLE
+380 VEEMKQKLE
-389 AAEEKIRQFED
+389 AAEDKIRQFED
-400 EQTRQQA
+400 EQARQTA

-446 TSYQEKLAVVFAHKS
+446 ASYQEKLAVVFAHKS
-461 KEHLKAEKSKFD
+461 KEHLKAEKDKFD

-483 ITDMKETKA
+483 VTEMKEAKA
-492 SDDEPSDEKKEGE
+492 SDSSSENS
-505 AEADKKE
+505 EADKKE

>member
-1 MVPYYKYK
+1 MANKYKYTTK
-9 TAFLQPILA
+9 FLQPIIA
-18 SADIDQDDIKISK
+18 SADIDQENIKISK
-31 ASLDDLRS
+31 ASLEDLKS
-39 LMPASVDLDK
+39 LIPSSVELDK
-49 NIDLIGVA
+49 NIDLVGVA

-67 KNHDGISTET
+67 RNHDGISTDT

-112 DNELLDEEALAD
+112 NNELLSPEELT
-124 VGNDV
+124 GTS
-129 YRDPFNISLGAVVYR
+129 DPFNISLGAVVYR
-144 MVDKKFAELLNQSVD
+144 MVDRRFAELLNKSVD
-159 PESSMYNQ
+159 PDSPMHNQ

-178 YQIAL
+178 YQIAV
-183 GSENLAEAEIIT
+183 GSENLSEAEIVT
-195 DQKQIEELSQ
+195 DEKQIEELSQ
-205 YLRASDGSGQMEDG
+205 YLKASDGRGEMDDG
-219 TIIRRLVVGDVYPL
+219 TIVRRLVVGNVYPL

-247 VVLTEKQSE
+247 VVVSE
-256 LEISDKRDLSS
+256 QNNQLNMSDRRDLSATLS
-267 NIDKRAQKILKNILN
+267 DEAQEILKNILN
-282 FKNNISQSVKNT
+282 FKNNISQTEKNT

-303 SIMTTNQLVQE
+303 SIMNTNQLVQE

-334 EESVASISDIVN
+334 EESVASISSIIN
-346 QAIREK
+346 EAIREK
-352 NEEYKKDLSSAKEE
+352 NEEYKQQLVSEKEE
-366 KAIVEAQHQELTTS
+366 KAKIEAQHQELTAS
-380 VAEMKQKLE
+380 VEEMKQKLE
-389 AAEEKIRQFED
+389 AAEDKNRQFEG
-400 EQTRQQA
+400 EKQHQES
-407 LACFNA
+407 LARFNA

-434 EVKELTETDEAF
+434 EVKELTEADEAF
-446 TSYQEKLAVVFAHKS
+446 ASYQEKLAVVFAHKS
-461 KEHLKAEKSKFD
+461 KEHLQAEKDKFD

-483 ITDMKETKA
+483 VSELKEVKA
-492 SDDEPSDEKKEGE
+492 SDDTVVE
-505 AEADKKE
+505 ATKE
-512 NLEEALEEAEAVT
+512 NLEEALEDTEQVT